1 MRSSQ
6 ASYLTSL
13 IARLVQPGKPLFFR
27 ERQPV
32 YSVGD
37 PSEHVYFLLDAGSI
51 KLSLTSADGKE
62 AVINVLYAGDFFGE
76 NALAVSRTPRP
87 TSAIALTNVRVAKID
102 RDVMRRLLDT
112 EEELNRAF
120 IANMIKRST
129 QLATNIAD
137 QLLYGG
143 EQRLARALLSI
154 AQLGVDER
162 AKLLPKVTQQDLANM
177 IGITR
182 QRVNALMKQFRR
194 MGFIDYSDGLRVH
207 SALRDAAR
215 SYSRRNLSNSSILKQ

>member
-1 MRSSQ
+1 MRSPQ
-6 ASYLTSL
+6 ASSLTSL
-13 IARLVQPGKPLFFR
+13 IARLVQPSKSLFFR
-27 ERQPV
+27 ERQSV

-37 PSEHVYFLLDAGSI
+37 PSKHVYFLLESGSI
-51 KLSLTSADGKE
+51 KLSLTSASGKE
-62 AVINVLYAGDFFGE
+62 AFIDVLYAGDFFGE
-76 NALAVSRTPRP
+76 NALAVTPMPRP
-87 TSAIALTNVRVAKID
+87 TNAIALTNVRVARID
-102 RDVMRRLLDT
+102 RDVMLRLLDT

-120 IANMIKRST
+120 VANMIRRST

-154 AQLGVDER
+154 AQLGANER

-207 SALRDAAR
+207 SALRDATGR
-215 SYSRRNLSNSSILKQ
+215 HRGHDL

>member
-1 MRSSQ
+1 M
-6 ASYLTSL
+6 
-13 IARLVQPGKPLFFR
+13 
-27 ERQPV
+27 V
-32 YSVGD
+32 YSIGD
-37 PSEHVYFLLDAGSI
+37 PSDHVYFLLETGSI
-51 KLSLTSADGKE
+51 KLSMTSANGKE
-62 AVINVLYAGDFFGE
+62 AVINVLYGDDFFGE
-76 NALAVSRTPRP
+76 NALAVTRTPRP
-87 TSAIALTNVRVAKID
+87 TSAIALTNVRVARID

-154 AQLGVDER
+154 AQLGADER
-162 AKLLPKVTQQDLANM
+162 AKLLPNVTQQDLANM

-182 QRVNALMKQFRR
+182 QRVNALMRQFRR

-215 SYSRRNLSNSSILKQ
+215 RYSRRNL